1 MSVAGPVSAD
11 EVRFMYLI
19 EEIGDIGWRNWRSH
33 SNEEFIK
40 ELERVLQGGVYD
52 DEAKKKIKDST
63 DSFYTDISRI
73 KTLFNDNVTIVTNQ
87 EDTLQI
93 LVNDICYTYV
103 GLMRNQLH
111 MSFWIAREFTR
122 VAPHLCCCFLF
133 KSRSQKLSE
142 LSFQTGTPLFNL
154 DGSIFR

>member
-19 EEIGDIGWRNWRSH
+19 EENGDIGWRNWRSH

-52 DEAKKKIKDST
+52 DEAKEKIKTDQFDS
-63 DSFYTDISRI
+63 DILRI
-73 KTLFNDNVTIVTNQ
+73 KTLFNDNVTIVTKPD
-87 EDTLQI
+87 DTLQI

-111 MSFWIAREFTR
+111 MSFWTAREFTR
-122 VAPHLCCCFLF
+122 VNPHLCCCFLF

>member
-19 EEIGDIGWRNWRSH
+19 EETGDIGWRNWRSH

-63 DSFYTDISRI
+63 DQFYSDIRRI
-73 KTLFNDNVTIVTNQ
+73 KTLFDNNVTIVTNQ

-122 VAPHLCCCFLF
+122 VAPYLESG
-133 KSRSQKLSE
+133 KR
-142 LSFQTGTPLFNL
+142 
-154 DGSIFR
+154 